1 MKRRTFLKGM
11 GALALVLP
19 AATAFAQNPT
29 KDAIDKLRAKVTATL
44 DHTLD
49 LETAD
54 PEQTEWIDGLSDG
67 TNCTFDT
74 H

>member
-19 AATAFAQNPT
+19 STPALAQQPT
-29 KDAIDKLRAKVTATL
+29 KDAIDKLRARVTETL
-44 DHTLD
+44 ERTFE
-49 LETAD
+49 LEPAD